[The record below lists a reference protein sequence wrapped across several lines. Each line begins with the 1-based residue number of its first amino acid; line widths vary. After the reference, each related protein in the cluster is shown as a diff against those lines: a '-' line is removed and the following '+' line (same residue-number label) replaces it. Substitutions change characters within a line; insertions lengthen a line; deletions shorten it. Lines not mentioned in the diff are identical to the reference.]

1 VLFGDKKDVEALVD
15 LGAYPDKADDGKNP
29 LILAAGKGQGN
40 ILEYLLDMFGGGMFA
55 IDIDLPDNHGDT
67 CLHAAVERCRIQES
81 ARNIVEMLVDKGAQL
96 AKKNLANKT
105 PLDLIFECV
114 QCPVDFVKDLLN
126 KRVGLNFVRS
136 KFLFRYNFQTKILKK
151 LKRD

>member
-1 VLFGDKKDVEALVD
+1 
-15 LGAYPDKADDGKNP
+15 
-29 LILAAGKGQGN
+29 
-40 ILEYLLDMFGGGMFA
+40 MFGGGMFA